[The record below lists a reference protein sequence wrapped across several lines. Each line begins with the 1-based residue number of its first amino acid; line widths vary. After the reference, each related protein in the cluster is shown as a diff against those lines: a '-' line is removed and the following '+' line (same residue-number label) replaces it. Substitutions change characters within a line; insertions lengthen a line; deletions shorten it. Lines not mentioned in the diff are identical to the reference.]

1 MEEQQTLTRGPTA
14 SVGGAPPDSEVEP
27 LLPLETPADVEVT
40 FPSADPEEQS
50 LLIAFNDLCTDIM
63 NSFGVVRYDVL
74 RGLDYLVNE
83 IEQAA
88 APVNG
93 AQPNGLQVWVETT
106 DLASYAS
113 GTRTV
118 MVKFQEWLLEQL
130 DEPEVDQQVLRD
142 VILDYGRA
150 VEYEH
155 GW

>member
-1 MEEQQTLTRGPTA
+1 MQEQQTLTRDP
-14 SVGGAPPDSEVEP
+14 SPSPDRSSSDQDEEP
-27 LLPLETPADVEVT
+27 LLLLDQPGDVEVL
-40 FPSADPEEQS
+40 FPSADSDEQE
-50 LLIAFNDLCTDIM
+50 LLIAFNDLCTEIM
-63 NSFGVVRYDVL
+63 QSFGVVRYDVL
-74 RGLDYLVNE
+74 RALDYLVNE
-83 IEQAA
+83 IEHAA

-93 AQPNGLQVWVETT
+93 AQPNGLEAWVETT
-106 DLASYAS
+106 DLATYAS

-130 DEPEVDQQVLRD
+130 DDPAVDQQVLRD